1 MLNKLLAA
9 AIINF
14 ALISTVIQATPRADQ
29 GWQLIEQGALLV
41 DVRTPQEFQQGHLK
55 KALNYPLSD
64 LDKHFANIDKD
75 TLIVLYCRS
84 GNRSGQ
90 AYDYLTKQGF
100 TNLYNAGGYQDMQ
113 AAIEP

>member
-1 MLNKLLAA
+1 MLNKLLSAA
-9 AIINF
+9 VISF
-14 ALISTVIQATPRADQ
+14 ALLSTIVQATPRAEQ

-41 DVRTPQEFQQGHLK
+41 DVRTPQEFEQGHLK
-55 KALNYPLSD
+55 NALNYPLSD
-64 LDKHFANIDKD
+64 LDKHFANINKN

-100 TNLYNAGGYQDMQ
+100 TNLYNAGGYQEMLSS
-113 AAIEP
+113 EE